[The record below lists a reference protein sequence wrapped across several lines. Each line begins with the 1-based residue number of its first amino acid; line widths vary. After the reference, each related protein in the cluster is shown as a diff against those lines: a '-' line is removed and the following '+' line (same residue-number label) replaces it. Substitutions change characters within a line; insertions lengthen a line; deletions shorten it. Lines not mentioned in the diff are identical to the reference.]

1 LGNLTK
7 REVYLLAILVV
18 VLIGAAYYNFILK
31 GFLENYFELNDR
43 IVSTEATLQEA
54 RRMTL
59 AIDKAK
65 EEIDE
70 ADEKIKDYDI
80 VILPGLDRPSLIE
93 MFDKNIYP
101 ISGDISVSFPLSADE
116 MGSFNIQKVGFN
128 FITDKANFQRILS
141 NLKNEK
147 ISNRVIDSV
156 ISISPGVTSEE
167 NGEIGEIGESIYNV
181 RITIEILTGK
191 EDMVSFKY
199 SPEQ

>member
-7 REVYLLAILVV
+7 REVYLLVILVV
-18 VLIGAAYYNFILK
+18 LLMGAAYYNFILK
-31 GFLENYFELNDR
+31 GFLENYFELNAR
-43 IVSTEATLQEA
+43 IVSTGATLQEA

-70 ADEKIKDYDI
+70 ADEKIKAYEI
-80 VILPGLDRPSLIE
+80 VILPGFDRPVLID
-93 MFDKNIYP
+93 MFNKNIYP
-101 ISGDISVSFPLSADE
+101 YSEEISVSFPTSPDE
-116 MGSFNIQKVGFN
+116 MNSFYVQKVGFN
-128 FITDKANFQRILS
+128 FITDKANFQRILN

-147 ISNRVIDSV
+147 ISNRVIDSF
-156 ISISPGVTSEE
+156 ISIPLADEIDEDDLVNEE
-167 NGEIGEIGESIYNV
+167 VYNV

-199 SPEQ
+199 NPEQ